1 MCTLIYIAIV
11 PGRALQR
18 VVLAIKF
25 YTRLGYSWHLAW
37 CKAAR

>member
-1 MCTLIYIAIV
+1 M
-11 PGRALQR
+11 RALSLPFR
-18 VVLAIKF
+18 GVLRLVLAVKY